1 LAKEPSTRI
10 LAPIKQGGLTRE
22 KSYDVKGHR
31 RELPQSIYDQVVCN
45 IMKNGEKSKAIR
57 LVDEALEKLAGLVRV
72 HNKSEGE
79 DKPPIIAGILIG

>member
-1 LAKEPSTRI
+1 
-10 LAPIKQGGLTRE
+10 
-22 KSYDVKGHR
+22 
-31 RELPQSIYDQVVCN
+31 
-45 IMKNGEKSKAIR
+45 MKNGEKSKAIR